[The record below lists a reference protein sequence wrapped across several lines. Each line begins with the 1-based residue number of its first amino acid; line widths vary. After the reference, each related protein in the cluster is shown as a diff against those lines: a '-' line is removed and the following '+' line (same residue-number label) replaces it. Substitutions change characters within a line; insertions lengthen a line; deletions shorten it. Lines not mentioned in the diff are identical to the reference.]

1 MARTSVQ
8 PSGAVPVVL
17 ARISQR
23 LARVAAWF
31 WPGSAAQ
38 LVAPPNNAGWRA
50 DIDGLRALAV
60 VGVVVYHVFPA
71 ALPGGFGGVDAF
83 FVISGFLISGH
94 LVAHFGAGRFSV
106 ASFFARRVRRLAPA
120 LLVVLAATLL
130 AGWFTLLPTEL
141 AAVGLDTAAGAASVA
156 NLLMWHAQGY
166 FDRAAVL
173 KPLLHLWSLGVEE
186 QFYLVWPLVLALGF
200 AARVR
205 AGVLVGAT
213 GAACFVYSL
222 ACSAWWPG
230 PGFILPL
237 AEAGSSCWARA
248 LRCMVWRSVGRSV
261 QRVVR
266 FRRRVHLLAWAAC
279 WRGVALYYAQAGRG
293 MARVFWGWPVCWPGL
308 WCCGRVW
315 VFRHLLRCCL
325 RGARHCLFGRVLA
338 RG

>member
-1 MARTSVQ
+1 M
-8 PSGAVPVVL
+8 VL
-17 ARISQR
+17 ARQ
-23 LARVAAWF
+23 F
-31 WPGSAAQ
+31 CQ
-38 LVAPPNNAGWRA
+38 LVASPNNAGWRA

-94 LVAHFGAGRFSV
+94 LVAHFAAGRFSV
-106 ASFFARRVRRLAPA
+106 AAFFARRVRRLAPA

-141 AAVGLDTAAGAASVA
+141 AAVGLDAAAGAASVA

-186 QFYLVWPLVLALGF
+186 QFYLLWPLVLALGF

-213 GAACFVYSL
+213 GGGVL
-222 ACSAWWPG
+222 
-230 PGFILPL
+230 FI
-237 AEAGSSCWARA
+237 
-248 LRCMVWRSVGRSV
+248 
-261 QRVVR
+261 
-266 FRRRVHLLAWAAC
+266 
-279 WRGVALYYAQAGRG
+279 
-293 MARVFWGWPVCWPGL
+293 
-308 WCCGRVW
+308 
-315 VFRHLLRCCL
+315 
-325 RGARHCLFGRVLA
+325 
-338 RG
+338 